1 MFSTRLRK
9 ASFNGVSFEVV
20 SSEFNFGRRNIT
32 HEYPQRDIPY
42 TEDLGRLKRQFT
54 VTGFII
60 GTDYIQRTKRLI
72 NAIEEP
78 KKDSNGIV
86 SACKLIHPW
95 LGTLNVYPID
105 TPRITWDAEKRIS
118 NFTLTFIEA
127 GESKY
132 PHSAGFDFGSK
143 LRTWADNFAENVL
156 DTFNLSVED
165 LDQYTTIATDI
176 ANGTYFNILGCLSD
190 STFSKIFDLSDSIS
204 NLITTAASD
213 LSHSSSFVSSLF
225 DSLGVGN
232 YSNVI
237 QNWRNAGH
245 AVLNLIHS
253 DELSTTS
260 SVTSTALGTSQGT
273 AQGTVQGTA
282 VDFRQTDINT
292 QKSELAE
299 AVKTSVRLTLLAQL
313 AGIVSLV
320 GTNLDGESDGDIDT
334 AGNTKSEDEIL
345 ALRNEVLSVI
355 EAEMIYQGTDDSNLY
370 ESLEELY
377 SNVYHYFTNEVLADG
392 KTITVTPKE
401 PQPTLVLAYEQY
413 GDTSR
418 VDEIIRRNNIHFPLF
433 MQKVPIRIT
442 KSVS

>member
-1 MFSTRLRK
+1 MNNLR
-9 ASFNGVSFEVV
+9 
-20 SSEFNFGRRNIT
+20 
-32 HEYPQRDIPY
+32 
-42 TEDLGRLKRQFT
+42 
-54 VTGFII
+54 
-60 GTDYIQRTKRLI
+60 
-72 NAIEEP
+72 P
-78 KKDSNGIV
+78 K
-86 SACKLIHPW
+86 
-95 LGTLNVYPID
+95 
-105 TPRITWDAEKRIS
+105 
-118 NFTLTFIEA
+118 
-127 GESKY
+127 
-132 PHSAGFDFGSK
+132 
-143 LRTWADNFAENVL
+143 
-156 DTFNLSVED
+156 
-165 LDQYTTIATDI
+165 
-176 ANGTYFNILGCLSD
+176 LSD
-190 STFSKIFDLSDSIS
+190 I
-204 NLITTAASD
+204 ITRIENDATSRLTSEELRRSD
-213 LSHSSSFVSSLF
+213 LSVFIRVIAGVSHSIYAALDYYKNQLF
-225 DSLGVGN
+225 SDSAETAYLERRASIFNLTRKTATKAMGEVKFNYYNDVVDVPVGTLLQSQSGVQYQLGVGN

-237 QNWRNAGH
+237 QNWRNSGH

-253 DELSTTS
+253 NELSTTS

-320 GTNLDGESDGDIDT
+320 GTNLDGESDGDTDT

-355 EAEMIYQGTDDSNLY
+355 EAEMIYKGTDDSNLY
-370 ESLEELY
+370 ASLEELY

-392 KTITVTPKE
+392 KIITVTPKE

>member
-1 MFSTRLRK
+1 MNNLR
-9 ASFNGVSFEVV
+9 
-20 SSEFNFGRRNIT
+20 
-32 HEYPQRDIPY
+32 
-42 TEDLGRLKRQFT
+42 
-54 VTGFII
+54 
-60 GTDYIQRTKRLI
+60 
-72 NAIEEP
+72 
-78 KKDSNGIV
+78 
-86 SACKLIHPW
+86 
-95 LGTLNVYPID
+95 
-105 TPRITWDAEKRIS
+105 
-118 NFTLTFIEA
+118 
-127 GESKY
+127 
-132 PHSAGFDFGSK
+132 SK
-143 LRTWADNFAENVL
+143 LSDIITRIEN
-156 DTFNLSVED
+156 D
-165 LDQYTTIATDI
+165 ATSRL
-176 ANGTYFNILGCLSD
+176 TSEELRR
-190 STFSKIFDLSDSIS
+190 
-204 NLITTAASD
+204 SD
-213 LSHSSSFVSSLF
+213 LSVFIRVIAGVSHSIYAVLDYYKNQLF
-225 DSLGVGN
+225 SDSAETAYLERRASIFNLTRKTATKAMGEVKFNYYNDVVDVPVGTLLQSQSGVQYQLGVGN

-260 SVTSTALGTSQGT
+260 SVTCTALGTSHGT
-273 AQGTVQGTA
+273 AQGAVQGTA

-320 GTNLDGESDGDIDT
+320 GTNLDGESDGDADT

>member
-1 MFSTRLRK
+1 MNNLR
-9 ASFNGVSFEVV
+9 
-20 SSEFNFGRRNIT
+20 
-32 HEYPQRDIPY
+32 
-42 TEDLGRLKRQFT
+42 
-54 VTGFII
+54 
-60 GTDYIQRTKRLI
+60 
-72 NAIEEP
+72 
-78 KKDSNGIV
+78 
-86 SACKLIHPW
+86 
-95 LGTLNVYPID
+95 
-105 TPRITWDAEKRIS
+105 
-118 NFTLTFIEA
+118 
-127 GESKY
+127 
-132 PHSAGFDFGSK
+132 SK
-143 LRTWADNFAENVL
+143 LSDIITRIEN
-156 DTFNLSVED
+156 D
-165 LDQYTTIATDI
+165 A
-176 ANGTYFNILGCLSD
+176 
-190 STFSKIFDLSDSIS
+190 IS
-204 NLITTAASD
+204 RLTSEELRRSD
-213 LSHSSSFVSSLF
+213 LSVFIRVIAGVSHSIYAVLDYYKNQLF
-225 DSLGVGN
+225 SDSAETAYLERRASIFNLTRKTATKAMGEVKFNYYNDVVDVPVGTLLQSQSGVQYQLGVGN

-237 QNWRNAGH
+237 QNWRNAEH

-260 SVTSTALGTSQGT
+260 SVTCTALGTSQGTAQGT

-370 ESLEELY
+370 ASLEELY

>member
-1 MFSTRLRK
+1 MNNLR
-9 ASFNGVSFEVV
+9 
-20 SSEFNFGRRNIT
+20 
-32 HEYPQRDIPY
+32 
-42 TEDLGRLKRQFT
+42 
-54 VTGFII
+54 
-60 GTDYIQRTKRLI
+60 
-72 NAIEEP
+72 
-78 KKDSNGIV
+78 
-86 SACKLIHPW
+86 
-95 LGTLNVYPID
+95 
-105 TPRITWDAEKRIS
+105 
-118 NFTLTFIEA
+118 
-127 GESKY
+127 
-132 PHSAGFDFGSK
+132 SK
-143 LRTWADNFAENVL
+143 LSDIITRIEN
-156 DTFNLSVED
+156 D
-165 LDQYTTIATDI
+165 ATSRL
-176 ANGTYFNILGCLSD
+176 TSEELRR
-190 STFSKIFDLSDSIS
+190 
-204 NLITTAASD
+204 SD
-213 LSHSSSFVSSLF
+213 LSVFIRVIAGVSHSIYAVLDYYKNQLF
-225 DSLGVGN
+225 SDSAETAYLERRASIFNLTRKTATKAMGEVKFNYYNDVVDVPVGTLLQSQSGVQYQLGVGN

-260 SVTSTALGTSQGT
+260 SVTCTALGTS
-273 AQGTVQGTA
+273 QGTVQGTA